1 MFALFSGVAGLLGFA
16 LLLAALLAPTPSP
29 DTMRRETNLFL
40 WQDAGVI
47 VQALTM
53 LPVTWGIYRLSLR
66 RDGGSSREWLI
77 LGLFAQSS
85 LVFASALIFTGT
97 VSDMLY
103 MAPIGLVG
111 MWLLLVNRSGNGIAS
126 SAVVWLGRAAGAG
139 LLIIAVGF
147 VIYGIFI
154 APAVFLRPLSN
165 AEIDAQSLTPA
176 NLVAHVCMA
185 VGTLLGRLVYP
196 VWALLLGRRLLLTR
210 DADVKRT
217 APLAG

>member
-1 MFALFSGVAGLLGFA
+1 MFALFSGGAGLLAVGLLVSA
-16 LLLAALLAPTPSP
+16 LVAPTPSP

-40 WQDAGVI
+40 WQDVGVI
-47 VQALTM
+47 VQALAM

-66 RDGGSSREWLI
+66 RDSGSSRGRMV
-77 LGLFAQSS
+77 LGLFAQTS
-85 LVFASALIFTGT
+85 LVLASALIFTGT

-111 MWLLLVNRSGNGIAS
+111 MWLLLVNRSGDGIAS
-126 SAVVWLGRAAGAG
+126 SAIVWLGRVAGVG
-139 LLIIAVGF
+139 LLVIAVRF
-147 VIYGIFI
+147 VIYGTFV

-165 AEIDAQSLTPA
+165 GEIDAQSLTPA

-196 VWALLLGRRLLLTR
+196 VWALFLGRRLLLTR

-217 APLAG
+217 APLAA